1 MKDHLN
7 IAFYTDSFLPAKD
20 GVVTAILSLKRELER
35 RGHRVYVFAS
45 GDDSAKRIA
54 RGYRDVHI
62 VKSIKF
68 RKYPQYNI
76 ALFPFSTT
84 TKLSKEIDIIHAQT
98 PFSMGA
104 AALVDS
110 KLNKVPIVSTFHTL
124 FTSKNVI
131 REYLSPG
138 RLTESILS
146 KYAWE
151 YATFF
156 YNSCDAVIS
165 PSPSITA
172 ILRRHSIENVHMVPN
187 GIDLSRFS
195 GKGGSGAIRR
205 RFTKGRRGAKVVLYL
220 GRISREKRLE
230 TLINAARAMKQSGP
244 NVVFVI
250 AGSGP
255 ALQHYKNM
263 VKTAALEDTVFFP
276 GFVPER
282 QLPRYYAACDLFC
295 LPSTFET
302 QGLAAI
308 EALAAG
314 KPVVAAD
321 SLALRKLI
329 KNGRNGEKFAPGD
342 WRSCTR
348 KIEKVINHSASY
360 KETVST
366 AQQFSIEK
374 VTDRMLDIY
383 KDMLKKRLEQ
393 Q

>member
-1 MKDHLN
+1 MKEHLN

-20 GVVTAILSLKRELER
+20 GVVTAILSLKKELEK
-35 RGHRVYVFAS
+35 RGHKVYVFAS
-45 GDDSAKRIA
+45 GDEAAKKTAKR
-54 RGYRDVHI
+54 YKNVHI

-68 RKYPQYNI
+68 KKYPQYNI

-84 TKLSKEIDIIHAQT
+84 TKLSRKIDIIHAHT

-104 AALVDS
+104 AALIDS
-110 KLNKVPIVSTFHTL
+110 RLNKVPVVSTFHTL
-124 FTSKNVI
+124 FTSKNII
-131 REYLSPG
+131 REYLPSGPLG
-138 RLTESILS
+138 ERLLT

-156 YNSCDAVIS
+156 YNRCDAVIS
-165 PSPSITA
+165 PSPYITE
-172 ILRRHSIENVHMVPN
+172 LLKRHSITNVYMVPN
-187 GIDLSRFS
+187 GIDLTRF
-195 GKGGSGAIRR
+195 GAKKGANAIRNG
-205 RFTKGRRGAKVVLYL
+205 FTGGRKNAKVVLYL

-230 TLINAARAMKQSGP
+230 TLVNSARKMKHGGA

-250 AGSGP
+250 AGAGP
-255 ALQHYKNM
+255 AMQHYQNM
-263 VKTAALEDTVFFP
+263 VKSAGLEDTVFFP
-276 GFVPER
+276 GFVSDK
-282 QLPRYYAACDLFC
+282 QLPSYYAACDLFC

-302 QGLAAI
+302 QGLVAI
-308 EALAAG
+308 EALASG

-329 KNGRNGEKFAPGD
+329 KNGRNGEKFPPGD
-342 WRSCTR
+342 WRACTR

-374 VTDRMLDIY
+374 VTDSMLNVY
-383 KDMLKKRLEQ
+383 RDMLKERLEK
-393 Q
+393 